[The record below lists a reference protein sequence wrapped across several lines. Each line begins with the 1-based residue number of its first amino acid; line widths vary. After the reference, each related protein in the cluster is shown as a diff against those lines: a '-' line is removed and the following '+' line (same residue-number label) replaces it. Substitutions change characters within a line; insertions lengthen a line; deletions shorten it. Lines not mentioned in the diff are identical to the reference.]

1 MLKIAWRNLW
11 RNKTRTIIVI
21 TAISLSYALA
31 LVSLAMMD
39 SMYPKMMELA
49 LNSAGGSVLV
59 HGDGYWASQSADA
72 YIEDPEAVFT
82 ATEGVDGIEVV
93 IPRVII
99 NGLLRT
105 ARDTAPARI
114 SGIDPELEANLLDY
128 REFLVEGDFLESTQR
143 NPIVMGRG
151 LVDDLE
157 MEMGDH
163 VILRA
168 PNPEGD
174 PAGDRFYLTGIIET
188 GSGDVDDF
196 LAFTTIDAAQQ
207 ATDMGGG
214 LTQIGLVISDDADR
228 IPIRDQIALA
238 LGDAAPSLELLTW
251 DEAMPEVLSYIEID
265 SGFGYIY
272 FGIVLIV
279 VAFGIANTFLMS
291 YMERI
296 RELGL
301 LSAIGLTPGRTAR
314 LLLAEA
320 FWLGILS
327 IVVGFAIGF
336 GMHSYLHVYGL
347 DLREMYGSDLEIGGV
362 MMSNAIIYT
371 QLRPLKWLAAT
382 GIILFLVI
390 LSSMYPAFK
399 AIRLNPAQAMRTYD

>member
-31 LVSLAMMD
+31 LISLSMMD

-49 LNSAGGSVLV
+49 LKSAGGSVLV

-72 YIEDPEAVFT
+72 LIDDPETVLT
-82 ATEGVDGIEVV
+82 AIEGVDGIEVV
-93 IPRVII
+93 IPRVLI

-105 ARDTAPARI
+105 ARDAAPARVL
-114 SGIDPELEANLLDY
+114 GIDPALEANLLDY
-128 REFLVEGDFLESTQR
+128 REFLVEGDFFESEER

-157 MEMGDH
+157 LEMGDH
-163 VILRA
+163 VILMA
-168 PNPEGD
+168 ANPNGD

-188 GSGDVDDF
+188 GTREVDDF
-196 LAFTTIDAAQQ
+196 LAFTTIDAAQR
-207 ATDMGGG
+207 ATELGGG
-214 LTQIGLVISDDADR
+214 LTQIGVVVSDDTLR
-228 IPIRDQIALA
+228 NSIRYQIALA
-238 LGDAAPSLELLTW
+238 LGDMLPSLELLTW
-251 DEAMPEVLSYIEID
+251 DEAMPEVMSYIEID

-272 FGIVLIV
+272 FFIVLIV

-314 LLLAEA
+314 LLLSEA
-320 FWLGILS
+320 FWLGMLS

-336 GMHSYLHVYGL
+336 GIHSYLHVHGL
-347 DLREMYGSDLEIGGV
+347 DLREMYGSDVEIGGV

-371 QLRPLKWLAAT
+371 QLRPLKWLVAT
-382 GIILFLVI
+382 VIILFLVI

-399 AIRLNPAQAMRTYD
+399 AIRLNAAQAMRTYD